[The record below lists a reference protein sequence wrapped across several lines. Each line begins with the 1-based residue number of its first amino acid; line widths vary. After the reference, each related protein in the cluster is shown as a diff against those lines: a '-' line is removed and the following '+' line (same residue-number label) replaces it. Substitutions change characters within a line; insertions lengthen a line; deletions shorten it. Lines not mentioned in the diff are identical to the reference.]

1 MVALVIGGYLAR
13 TLFAS
18 TLLFGA
24 DRDSAAICLTIHV
37 ESERAATNV
46 PQLLRAQGWNDSVMP
61 AGARQPVTARGVA
74 RCIGLPTETVG
85 RKINRLI
92 EKRLIERVPGGLL
105 LIRIP
110 AVARIHALQVYH
122 ELLAM
127 LVQVKAVVAI
137 GWTRTSTVTV
147 PSPSRMARG

>member
-127 LVQVKAVVAI
+127 LAQVKAVVAI